1 MCDIWAIYMGREGE
15 RQRLLIQYK
24 RMWRKNIT
32 IHPSPTNV
40 TKQSESANPW
50 VITNS
55 HHCYKK
61 IYIYIYIFFLIPK
74 TTMLYRLHANVWTLH
89 DSLKCKNLTHCNI
102 FLLKLFTIQTSTGNN
117 NNKKDRTSIL
127 ALKKTIM
134 RVQNKCI
141 KSLPLKITITRNQ
154 SQEYR
159 THPNHTV
166 VKLPV
171 PYLILTGKIRLQYI
185 ILYNYY
191 NVTCKSF
198 KHLPKPVI

>member
-1 MCDIWAIYMGREGE
+1 MGREGE
-15 RQRLLIQYK
+15 RQRLLIHYK
-24 RMWRKNIT
+24 IMWKRKIT

-40 TKQSESANPW
+40 TKQSESVNPW

-61 IYIYIYIFFLIPK
+61 YIYIYIFFFNPQD
-74 TTMLYRLHANVWTLH
+74 HHV
-89 DSLKCKNLTHCNI
+89 
-102 FLLKLFTIQTSTGNN
+102 IQTACKCMNTAWLIKMQKPDPLQHFLIEVIHNSDKHRQQQQQKGQNRHTGI
-117 NNKKDRTSIL
+117 KKN
-127 ALKKTIM
+127 IM
-134 RVQNKCI
+134 WVQSKCI